1 MHYIYMGWKLR
12 ISLRQ
17 FLFQKTN
24 YQEEFSSHLKS
35 RGNQTF
41 YIIYDLAFS
50 KECQPPGRRIQ
61 ILAVKNRRK
70 NPKIS
75 FHNKN
80 LNLKKCFCLKQ
91 ISSCWMKI
99 WGTIKSKD
107 GDERRKKKRRRA
119 NVSVNNGPA
128 LVPGV
133 FFSLSLYVY
142 CFSPPL
148 RNTKEAKILFAPIFW
163 HN

>member
-1 MHYIYMGWKLR
+1 MW
-12 ISLRQ
+12 
-17 FLFQKTN
+17 
-24 YQEEFSSHLKS
+24 FSCDS
-35 RGNQTF
+35 RGILVGF
-41 YIIYDLAFS
+41 SYIIYDLAFS

-61 ILAVKNRRK
+61 ILAVKIRRK
-70 NPKIS
+70 KKKIS
-75 FHNKN
+75 FHKKN
-80 LNLKKCFCLKQ
+80 LNLKKCFCLKH

-148 RNTKEAKILFAPIFW
+148 RNTKEAEILFAPIFCYNWTFFTFYWQCFYQIW
-163 HN
+163 HIQLLLS